1 MYKTRIKSWGLDK
14 NFKESEVVEL
24 FRLKRERDRIGKPS
38 VYTIRGREVDW
49 ERVNTYVRRK
59 GLDIARLI
67 DVAVSAPSVPFSAR
81 DVSCRTPTP
90 DPGDRF
96 TSPAST
102 TSSAFSSPST
112 ATATLSPQDIRAS
125 RSSSTAPFPPSP
137 HRSGSSSLSATPS
150 LTPQRVRAFQL
161 CLSNIYDTVMFE
173 DGDRVWGTTEY
184 WLRNTRSQEWTTA
197 VRVKLALYRDYLQ
210 VGGPQ
215 ARAFR
220 MLNRAFAVLESMS
233 AGIIGTRLFY
243 IINFFFAFSP
253 AVPTRT
259 SASAGST
266 AAASSPFSTTVV
278 QLVESVCAAGAV
290 APLSGDGGGGGAGS
304 SGGGIISNRPSASL
318 RFGGTGEAGPSNP
331 GFGSGSAS
339 GQGLG
344 GGVGDLIEF
353 RDSAGRFL
361 AKVLERMASA
371 VGVALPKEALLLLE
385 EDADGYPILSEDE
398 TRRRLAAA
406 GTHSLTSSS
415 TMRDDL
421 SAADA
426 LAVALCLLARRDDA
440 RAEEYLGSVVEALV
454 SSTAKEARVLARC
467 AHYHLSRIWKR
478 RGEEAHAREHMR
490 RAVEGSLY
498 CDAFVG
504 WHEAEFLFA

>member
-24 FRLKRERDRIGKPS
+24 FRLKRERDRIGKPT

-67 DVAVSAPSVPFSAR
+67 DAAVSAPSVPFSAR

-137 HRSGSSSLSATPS
+137 HRSGSSNLSATPS
-150 LTPQRVRAFQL
+150 FTPQRVRSFQL
-161 CLSNIYDTVMFE
+161 FLSNIYDTVMFE

-184 WLRNTRSQEWTTA
+184 WLRNTRSQEWITA
-197 VRVKLALYRDYLQ
+197 VRFKLALYRDYLQ

-220 MLNRAFAVLESMS
+220 MLNRAFAVLETMS

-243 IINFFFAFSP
+243 LVNFFFAFSP
-253 AVPTRT
+253 AVPARAP
-259 SASAGST
+259 ASAGS
-266 AAASSPFSTTVV
+266 AAAANSPFSTTVV

-290 APLSGDGGGGGAGS
+290 APLGGDGGGGGGASS
-304 SGGGIISNRPSASL
+304 SGGGIISNRPSAGL

-331 GFGSGSAS
+331 GSGSGFAS
-339 GQGLG
+339 GPGPG
-344 GGVGDLIEF
+344 GSDVVDF

-361 AKVLERMASA
+361 ARVLERMVSA
-371 VGVALPKEALLLLE
+371 AGVALPKEVLLLLE

-406 GTHSLTSSS
+406 GAHNTSSS
-415 TMRDDL
+415 TMRDDM

-426 LAVALCLLARRDDA
+426 LAVALCLLARRDDV
-440 RAEEYLGSVVEALV
+440 RAEEYLGSVVEALA
-454 SSTAKEARVLARC
+454 SSTAKEAKVLAKC

-498 CDAFVG
+498 CDAFVS